1 MVMGSNRS
9 RLTSFIFMASALGV
23 VGFSFIFTLDPPSQ
37 NVALT
42 LAIFLFMLGHTGLLY
57 EILNEV
63 SN

>member
-1 MVMGSNRS
+1 MDYNRS

-23 VGFSFIFTLDPPSQ
+23 VGISFVFTLNPQVQ

-63 SN
+63 S